1 MVDLKS
7 MGLRVCGT
15 KDLGFMGQ
23 ITWNPVGPRVCD
35 LWEQGFGLHGAKGF
49 GSVRSRVW
57 G

>member
-1 MVDLKS
+1 

-23 ITWNPVGPRVCD
+23 ITWNLVGPRVCD